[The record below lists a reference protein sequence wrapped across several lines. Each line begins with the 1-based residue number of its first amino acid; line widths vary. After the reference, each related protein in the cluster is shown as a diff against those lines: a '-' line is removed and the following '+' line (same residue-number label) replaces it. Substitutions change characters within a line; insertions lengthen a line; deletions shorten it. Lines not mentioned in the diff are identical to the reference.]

1 MMPGRGDRQGDPA
14 ECYVVVAG
22 GPAGQ
27 RRGILGAGG
36 TTHDRSP
43 ALRAILLA
51 GGRGVRLRPLSDVR
65 PKPLVPIANE
75 PLLRRTLRG
84 LAAGGVTRA
93 TVAIGAGGESI
104 PAALG
109 AIPGLRLDYHTE
121 PRPLGSAG
129 ALAAALAADPP
140 AGLPA
145 DAEPLLVCNA
155 DIVSTIDPLA
165 LLRLHRAAGAQVSLA
180 LTEVADPSRYGVV
193 ERGPDGRIRRFV
205 EKPPPGAAPSR
216 WVNAGVWLLQ
226 ADCLRGIDPG
236 RFSRLE
242 RGLFPDMA
250 AAGDPIYG
258 FPLSE
263 VARDG
268 LWIDVATPSD
278 YRRAGRAA
286 LRGGG
291 LSIDPAARVDPPAR
305 IEGDVRIAAGVVV
318 GAGARLRG
326 PLALGRGCHV
336 GAGSALRDCL
346 LWEDVVVGAGAR
358 LRGCIIADG
367 AAVAPGERLRGVV
380 RSAHAADVQL
390 GAG

>member
-1 MMPGRGDRQGDPA
+1 M
-14 ECYVVVAG
+14 
-22 GPAGQ
+22 
-27 RRGILGAGG
+27 
-36 TTHDRSP
+36 
-43 ALRAILLA
+43 RAILLA
-51 GGRGVRLRPLSDVR
+51 GGRGQRLRPLSDVR
-65 PKPLVPIANE
+65 PKPLVPIGDE

-109 AIPGLRLDYHTE
+109 AIPGLRLDYHAE
-121 PRPLGSAG
+121 PVPLGSAG

-140 AGLPA
+140 ADLPA
-145 DAEPLLVCNA
+145 DGEPLLVCNA

-180 LTEVADPSRYGVV
+180 LAEVADPSRYGVV
-193 ERGPDGRIRRFV
+193 ERGPDGRICRFL

-226 ADCLRGIDPG
+226 ADCLRGVDPG

-242 RGLFPDMA
+242 QGLFPAMA
-250 AAGDPIYG
+250 AAGAPIYG
-258 FPLSE
+258 FPLAE

-268 LWIDVATPSD
+268 LWIDVGAPAD

-291 LSIDPAARVDPPAR
+291 VSIDPAARVDPSAR
-305 IEGDVRIAAGVVV
+305 IEGDVCIAAGVVV
-318 GAGARLRG
+318 EAGARLRG
-326 PLALGRGCHV
+326 PLALGRGCRL
-336 GAGSALRDCL
+336 GAGSQLRDCL
-346 LWEDVVVGAGAR
+346 LWEDVTVGAGAR

-367 AAVAPGERLRGVV
+367 AAVAPGETLRDIV

-390 GAG
+390 GPD

>member
-1 MMPGRGDRQGDPA
+1 M
-14 ECYVVVAG
+14 
-22 GPAGQ
+22 
-27 RRGILGAGG
+27 
-36 TTHDRSP
+36 
-43 ALRAILLA
+43 RAILLA
-51 GGRGVRLRPLSDVR
+51 GGRGQRLRPLSDVR
-65 PKPLVPIANE
+65 PKPLAPIGDE

-109 AIPGLRLDYHTE
+109 AIPGLRLDYPAE
-121 PRPLGSAG
+121 PVPLGSAG

-140 AGLPA
+140 ADG
-145 DAEPLLVCNA
+145 EPLLVCNA
-155 DIVSTIDPLA
+155 DVVSTIDPQA

-180 LTEVADPSRYGVV
+180 LAEVADPSRYGVV
-193 ERGPDGRIRRFV
+193 VRGPDGRIGRFV

-226 ADCLRGIDPG
+226 ADCLRGVDPG

-242 RGLFPDMA
+242 QGLFPDMA
-250 AAGDPIYG
+250 AAGGPIYG
-258 FPLSE
+258 FPLAE

-268 LWIDVATPSD
+268 HWIDVGTPAD

-291 LSIDPAARVDPPAR
+291 VSIDPAARVDPSAR

-318 GAGARLRG
+318 QAGARLRG

-336 GAGSALRDCL
+336 GAGSALRDCV
-346 LWEDVVVGAGAR
+346 LWEDVTVGAGAR
-358 LRGCIIADG
+358 LRGCIVADG
-367 AAVAPGERLRGVV
+367 AAVAPGERLRDIV
-380 RSAHAADVQL
+380 RSAHAADLQL
-390 GAG
+390 GPG

>member
-14 ECYVVVAG
+14 ECYVVLAG
-22 GPAGQ
+22 GRAGQ
-27 RRGILGAGG
+27 RRGILGADR

-51 GGRGVRLRPLSDVR
+51 GGRGVRLQPLSDVR

-109 AIPGLRLDYHTE
+109 AIPGLRLDYRAE

-129 ALAAALAADPP
+129 ALAAALAAEPP
-140 AGLPA
+140 ADG
-145 DAEPLLVCNA
+145 EPLLVCNA
-155 DIVSTIDPLA
+155 DVVSTVDPQA
-165 LLRLHRAAGAQVSLA
+165 LLRRHRAAGAQVSLA
-180 LTEVADPSRYGVV
+180 LAEVADPSRYGVV
-193 ERGPDGRIRRFV
+193 LRERDGRIGRFV
-205 EKPPPGAAPSR
+205 EKPPAGTVPSR
-216 WVNAGVWLLQ
+216 WVNAGSWLLQ
-226 ADCLRGIDPG
+226 AECLRGVDPA

-242 RGLFPDMA
+242 EGLFPAMA
-250 AAGDPIYG
+250 AAGEAIYG
-258 FPLSE
+258 FPLSA
-263 VARDG
+263 VARDAS
-268 LWIDVATPSD
+268 WIDVGTPSD
-278 YRRAGRAA
+278 YRRAARAA

-291 LSIDPAARVDPPAR
+291 PRIDRAARVDASAR
-305 IEGDVRIAAGVVV
+305 VEGDVRIAAGVVV
-318 GAGARLRG
+318 EAGARLRG

-336 GAGSALRDCL
+336 GAGAALRDCL

-358 LRGCIIADG
+358 LRGCVIADG
-367 AAVAPGERLRGVV
+367 AAVAPGEGLRDVV
-380 RSAHAADVQL
+380 RCAGAADL
-390 GAG
+390 ALDPG

>member
-1 MMPGRGDRQGDPA
+1 MSVLGVHRPGG
-14 ECYVVVAG
+14 
-22 GPAGQ
+22 
-27 RRGILGAGG
+27 RRGILKAGR

-51 GGRGVRLRPLSDVR
+51 GGRGRRLRPLSDVR
-65 PKPLVPIANE
+65 PKPLVPIGDE

-121 PRPLGSAG
+121 PLPLGSAG
-129 ALAAALAADPP
+129 ALAAVLAADPT
-140 AGLPA
+140 A

-155 DIVSTIDPLA
+155 DVVSTIDPPA
-165 LLRLHRAAGAQVSLA
+165 LLRRHRAAGAQVSLA
-180 LTEVADPSRYGVV
+180 LAEVADPSRYGVV
-193 ERGPDGRIRRFV
+193 VRGPDGRIGRFV
-205 EKPPPGAAPSR
+205 EKPPAGAAPSR
-216 WVNAGVWLLQ
+216 WVNAGLWLLQ
-226 ADCLRGIDPG
+226 AGCLRGVDPG

-242 RGLFPDMA
+242 QGLFPDMA
-250 AAGDPIYG
+250 ASGEAIYG
-258 FPLSE
+258 FPLAA

-268 LWIDVATPSD
+268 LWIDVGTPAD
-278 YRRAGRAA
+278 YRRAGRAG

-291 LSIDPAARVDPPAR
+291 PRVDPAARVDPSAR
-305 IEGDVRIAAGVVV
+305 VEGDVCIAAGVVV

-326 PLALGRGCHV
+326 PLALGRGCRL
-336 GAGSALRDCL
+336 GAGSALHDCV
-346 LWEDVVVGAGAR
+346 LWEDVLVGAGAG
-358 LRGCIIADG
+358 LRGCVVADG
-367 AAVAPGERLRGVV
+367 ASVAPGETLRDIV

-390 GAG
+390 GPG

>member
-1 MMPGRGDRQGDPA
+1 M
-14 ECYVVVAG
+14 
-22 GPAGQ
+22 
-27 RRGILGAGG
+27 
-36 TTHDRSP
+36 
-43 ALRAILLA
+43 RAILLA
-51 GGRGVRLRPLSDVR
+51 GGRGQRLRPLSDVR

-109 AIPGLRLDYHTE
+109 AIPGLRLDYHAE
-121 PRPLGSAG
+121 PLPLGSAG

-140 AGLPA
+140 ADLPA
-145 DAEPLLVCNA
+145 DGEPLLVCNA

-180 LTEVADPSRYGVV
+180 LAEVADPSRYGVV
-193 ERGPDGRIRRFV
+193 VRGPDGRICRFV

-226 ADCLRGIDPG
+226 AGCLRGVDPG

-242 RGLFPDMA
+242 QGLFPDMA
-250 AAGDPIYG
+250 AAGDPIFG
-258 FPLSE
+258 FPLAE

-268 LWIDVATPSD
+268 LWIDVGTPAD
-278 YRRAGRAA
+278 YRRAGRAG

-291 LSIDPAARVDPPAR
+291 PRVDPAARVDPSAR
-305 IEGDVRIAAGVVV
+305 IEGDVSIAAGVVV
-318 GAGARLRG
+318 EAGARLRG
-326 PLALGRGCHV
+326 PLALGRGCRL
-336 GAGSALRDCL
+336 GAGSQLRDCL
-346 LWEDVVVGAGAR
+346 LWEDVTVGAGAR

-367 AAVAPGERLRGVV
+367 AAVAPGERLRDIV

-390 GAG
+390 GPG